1 MTLTKWDIIDANV
14 SDRSMENDLQGIKDC
29 MDEYAKQQ
37 SISFAEWIG
46 NKGIVQYNGFDKWIN
61 MEEPSFTVYATGQ
74 LYEQFLN
81 ETNNKK

>member
-37 SISFAEWIG
+37 SISFADWLHENYFMDDYG
-46 NKGIVQYNGFDKWIN
+46 FYPYNDNHKKEYLPLSN
-61 MEEPSFTVYATGQ
+61 
-74 LYEQFLN
+74 LYEQFLT